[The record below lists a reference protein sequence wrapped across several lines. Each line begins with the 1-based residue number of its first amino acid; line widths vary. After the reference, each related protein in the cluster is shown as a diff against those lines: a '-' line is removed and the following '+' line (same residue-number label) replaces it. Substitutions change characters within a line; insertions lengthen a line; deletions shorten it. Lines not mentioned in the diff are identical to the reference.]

1 MGGETGLYGGEMCTI
16 GQALNGDDI
25 SALNLSSQRE
35 AGQFRNPV
43 DHDRATTAGSK
54 IAAALHTQRT
64 HSVSQDIQED
74 GVAWSEHLK
83 GTSVYRGSPALSLRG
98 WNH

>member
-16 GQALNGDDI
+16 GQAFNGDDI
-25 SALNLSSQRE
+25 GALNLPSQRE
-35 AGQFRNPV
+35 AGQFWNPV
-43 DHDRATTAGSK
+43 DHHRATTAGSEV
-54 IAAALHTQRT
+54 ATALHTQRA
-64 HSVSQDIQED
+64 HSVSKDIQED

-83 GTSVYRGSPALSLRG
+83 RTSVYRGSPAFSLWR